1 MPINPYT
8 PGAAKRP
15 STLVGRSGQLALIDA
30 LIDQLNAGRPAED
43 YIFTGLRGMGKTV
56 FLKEAQDRFI
66 ARGWLCGYVEVRRG
80 VEAGVTIAQIIA
92 DTYEATGT
100 KGWFKKILEKS
111 PVRLGSVTLSA
122 PGGLASVSIEPASRA
137 AADPYRDLYTLLTT
151 LGRGAQKNG
160 SGVALLID
168 ELQQFNK
175 RDLEVVLQVS
185 RRLEGLP
192 VTIIGAGLPT
202 LPEVTSDAGTYS
214 ERFSFEGI
222 DQLSRPDAR
231 LAVTEPADEFSVIYE
246 PRALDELVRL
256 ADGFPYF
263 LQLYASETWIAA
275 GLPSDQPGFEVT
287 MEHLRQAIPEV
298 HRKVD
303 AGLYRARYE
312 RASSAEKEYL
322 SAMAA
327 LGGSSVSSGAVA
339 RHLNK
344 SLAQLSTVRDRL
356 IKKGII
362 HSPSQGRL
370 DFSAPGFGDYVR
382 RRSALDIE
390 H

>member
-1 MPINPYT
+1 VPINPYT

-15 STLVGRSGQLALIDA
+15 STLVGRSRQFALLEA

-56 FLKEAQDRFI
+56 FLKEAQDRFT
-66 ARGWLCGYVEVRRG
+66 ARAWLCGYIEVRRG
-80 VEAGVTIAQIIA
+80 VEVGVAIAQIVA
-92 DTYEATGT
+92 DTYEAMGT
-100 KGWFKKILEKS
+100 KSWYKKILEKS
-111 PVRLGSVTLSA
+111 PVRLGSVTLNA
-122 PGGLASVSIEPASRA
+122 PGGLASVSIEAASRK
-137 AADPYRDLYTLLTT
+137 AADPYRDLFTLLTT
-151 LGRGAQKNG
+151 LGSAAQRNG

-168 ELQQFNK
+168 ELQQFK
-175 RDLEVVLQVS
+175 RRDLEVVLQVS

-202 LPEVTSDAGTYS
+202 LPELTSEAGTYS
-214 ERFSFEGI
+214 ERFSFESI

-231 LAVTEPADEFSVIYE
+231 LAVTEPADEFSVSFE

-275 GLPSDQPGFEVT
+275 GLPSDQPGFVVT
-287 MEHLRQAIPEV
+287 LGHLKKAIPEV
-298 HRKVD
+298 QRKVD
-303 AGLYRARYE
+303 AGLYRARYQ

-322 SAMAA
+322 AAMAA

-339 RHLNK
+339 RHLDK
-344 SLAQLSTVRDRL
+344 TMAQLSTVRDRL

-362 HSPSQGRL
+362 HSPSQGQL

-382 RRSALDIE
+382 RRAALDVE
-390 H
+390 E

>member
-15 STLVGRSGQLALIDA
+15 STLVGRSRQLALIDA
-30 LIDQLNAGRPAED
+30 LIDQLNADRPAED

-56 FLKEAQDRFI
+56 FLKEAQDRFT

-80 VEAGVTIAQIIA
+80 VEAGVAIAQIIA
-92 DTYEATGT
+92 DTYEATAS
-100 KGWFKKILEKS
+100 KSWFKKVLEKS

-122 PGGLASVSIEPASRA
+122 PGGLASVTIEPAQRA
-137 AADPYRDLYTLLTT
+137 AADAYRDLYTLLTA
-151 LGRGAQKNG
+151 LGRAAQKNG
-160 SGVALLID
+160 AGVALLID
-168 ELQQFNK
+168 ELQQFKK

-192 VTIIGAGLPT
+192 VTLIGAGLPT
-202 LPEVTSDAGTYS
+202 LPEVTSAAGTYS
-214 ERFSFEGI
+214 ERFSFESI

-231 LAVTEPADEFSVIYE
+231 LAVTEPADEFSVTYE
-246 PRALDELVRL
+246 PHALDELVKL

-275 GLPSDQPGFEVT
+275 GFPSEQPGFKITIGHVN
-287 MEHLRQAIPEV
+287 QAIPAV

-312 RASSAEKEYL
+312 RASPAEKEYL
-322 SAMAA
+322 AAMAA
-327 LGGSSVSSGAVA
+327 LGSSSVSSGEVA
-339 RHLNK
+339 RQLDK
-344 SLAQLSTVRDRL
+344 TQAQLSTVRDRL

-362 HSPSQGRL
+362 HSPSQGRVE
-370 DFSAPGFGDYVR
+370 FSAPGFGDYVR
-382 RRSALDIE
+382 RRSALDVQ
-390 H
+390 